1 MLEVSVCI
9 EILQCAVDISV
20 YGAAVICQ
28 VFETFTGCCC
38 CCFGGAK
45 SKAREDALLLQLPC
59 ISVRGIPV

>member
-1 MLEVSVCI
+1 MLEVLVCI

-28 VFETFTGCCC
+28 VFETFTDCCC
-38 CCFGGAK
+38 CCFGGVK